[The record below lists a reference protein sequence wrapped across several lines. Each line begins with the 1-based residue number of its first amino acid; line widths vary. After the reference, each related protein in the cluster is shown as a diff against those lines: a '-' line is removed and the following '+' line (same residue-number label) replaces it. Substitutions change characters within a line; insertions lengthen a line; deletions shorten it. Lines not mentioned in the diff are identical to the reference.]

1 MLNPEKEA
9 LRGLF
14 FWINRGVSAQCRAQ
28 NVDKQL
34 SPKMFFMIPRPFRLL
49 ALVAPLL
56 LAGCDLEALL
66 ADPRVVQKEADA
78 RAIGG
83 ACRHGLRSIED
94 CYALNEKAPRA
105 GVFAGWKDMDAY
117 MRENKIEGIAP
128 QGLKPAPPP
137 QPAEEIVEEPKPKP
151 KSKPKAEAK

>member
-1 MLNPEKEA
+1 MN
-9 LRGLF
+9 
-14 FWINRGVSAQCRAQ
+14 S
-28 NVDKQL
+28 
-34 SPKMFFMIPRPFRLL
+34 RLL
-49 ALVAPLL
+49 RLLVLATPLL

-66 ADPRVVQKEADA
+66 ADPRVAQKEADA

-94 CYALNEKAPRA
+94 CYALNEKAARA

-128 QGLKPAPPP
+128 QGLKPMASA
-137 QPAEEIVEEPKPKP
+137 QPAEEIIDEPKPKP
-151 KSKPKAEAK
+151 KAKPKADAKTEGK

>member
-1 MLNPEKEA
+1 MN
-9 LRGLF
+9 
-14 FWINRGVSAQCRAQ
+14 S
-28 NVDKQL
+28 
-34 SPKMFFMIPRPFRLL
+34 RLL
-49 ALVAPLL
+49 RLLVLATPLL

-66 ADPRVVQKEADA
+66 ADPRVAQKEADA

-94 CYALNEKAPRA
+94 CYALNEKAARA

-128 QGLKPAPPP
+128 QGLKPMAPA
-137 QPAEEIVEEPKPKP
+137 QPAEEIIDEPKPKP
-151 KSKPKAEAK
+151 KAKPKADAKTEGK